1 MRLTPTQSDR
11 APGVL
16 LGQAGGD
23 VPTVPYEFV
32 RALADQLA
40 EITGGGLGST
50 EMTSGYPA
58 TDFVSLMRRS
68 LHNVP
73 APGTEPA
80 NHVEMRLRDNGTS
93 NAKPDLA
100 FCVADTAAVI
110 VEIQAEGHGV
120 PTP

>member
-1 MRLTPTQSDR
+1 MPEVTAVLGDITEQRMGAIIDAADCDRGREHTGSMRLTPTQSDR

-73 APGTEPA
+73 APGTE
-80 NHVEMRLRDNGTS
+80 L
-93 NAKPDLA
+93 
-100 FCVADTAAVI
+100 
-110 VEIQAEGHGV
+110 
-120 PTP
+120 